1 MTSRGPEEKKT
12 GEAPD
17 YSDDDKET
25 KQRPIKR
32 KRGSNLPE
40 TEISFTD
47 SAEEFNVFE

>member
-12 GEAPD
+12 G
-17 YSDDDKET
+17 DKET
-25 KQRPIKR
+25 KRRPIKR
-32 KRGSNLPE
+32 KRGSNWPE